1 MNSRSVL
8 GKGLSSLIPG
18 ATPGGSEAA
27 LKAEAFI
34 MAGQVAENRDRHPG
48 ISVISIDDIQVN
60 PYQPRREF
68 DPRSLDEL
76 AQSIRVN
83 GIIQPLVVRKLT
95 KVTYYRGRAAAT
107 RFSAGRPRQVPI
119 VIRKS
124 TDREALEL
132 ALIEN
137 IQRENL
143 NCVDEAL
150 AYFQMIE
157 EFQLTQDE
165 IATRVGKERATVANF
180 LRPRCLSPL
189 SKIFETSS

>member
-83 GIIQPLVVRKLT
+83 GIIQPLVVRKTNQGYILIAGE
-95 KVTYYRGRAAAT
+95 RRLRAS
-107 RFSAGRPRQVPI
+107 RLAGLRQVPI

-150 AYFQMIE
+150 
-157 EFQLTQDE
+157 
-165 IATRVGKERATVANF
+165 
-180 LRPRCLSPL
+180 
-189 SKIFETSS
+189 

>member
-83 GIIQPLVVRKLT
+83 GIIQPLVVRKTNQGYILS
-95 KVTYYRGRAAAT
+95 RA
-107 RFSAGRPRQVPI
+107 SGGY
-119 VIRKS
+119 
-124 TDREALEL
+124 ALL
-132 ALIEN
+132 GWP
-137 IQRENL
+137 
-143 NCVDEAL
+143 
-150 AYFQMIE
+150 AY
-157 EFQLTQDE
+157 D
-165 IATRVGKERATVANF
+165 KY
-180 LRPRCLSPL
+180 PS
-189 SKIFETSS
+189 

>member
-1 MNSRSVL
+1 M
-8 GKGLSSLIPG
+8 
-18 ATPGGSEAA
+18 
-27 LKAEAFI
+27 
-34 MAGQVAENRDRHPG
+34 
-48 ISVISIDDIQVN
+48 
-60 PYQPRREF
+60 
-68 DPRSLDEL
+68 
-76 AQSIRVN
+76 
-83 GIIQPLVVRKLT
+83 
-95 KVTYYRGRAAAT
+95 
-107 RFSAGRPRQVPI
+107 
-119 VIRKS
+119 IRKS